1 MMNTKYFYYISKT
14 KVDMLLSQL
23 SHSKLAIPK
32 ITPKIGVAGIEVEAE
47 ISSQARQN
55 LIKDTLSLLRLMT
68 RRKLIRD
75 LAKDPVIDTGR
86 FWHDEGI
93 WFNGLFLFRVEVD
106 LATYF
111 LWKVYRDAII
121 LLIGSP
127 LNILGEK
134 IVRDGVQI
142 PGTSGACDQLLRF
155 VARNIQPD
163 EIVLATDKRYQ
174 GHPYLARLNLPGVT
188 YGVANDAHLDSRL
201 EFLPSKPKALSLGS
215 LCLKHLMYLPQSEI
229 DTVFRL
235 FHEYDLEHPKDL
247 LDWGSL
253 LSSVSHTAM
262 AEQMGLINVRR
273 VFVGSP
279 IYTALK

>member
-1 MMNTKYFYYISKT
+1 
-14 KVDMLLSQL
+14 MLLSQL
-23 SHSKLAIPK
+23 SGSKLAIPK
-32 ITPKIGVAGIEVEAE
+32 ITPKIGVGGIGIEAE

-55 LIKDTLSLLRLMT
+55 LIRDTSCLLRLMT

-75 LAKDPVIDTGR
+75 LTEDPAINTSS
-86 FWHDEGI
+86 FWHDESI
-93 WFNGLFLFRVEVD
+93 WFNGLFLFKVEVD

-111 LWKVYRDAII
+111 LWKVFQDAII

-142 PGTSGACDQLLRF
+142 PGTSGACFQILRF
-155 VARNIQPD
+155 VDRNIGPD
-163 EIVLATDKRYQ
+163 EIVLATDKRVQ
-174 GHPYLARLNLPGVT
+174 DHPHFLWLELPGVT
-188 YGVANDAHLDSRL
+188 YDVANDAQFEETFIRVHPFRS
-201 EFLPSKPKALSLGS
+201 KALSLGV
-215 LCLKHLMYLPQSEI
+215 LCLKHLIYLPQSEI

-235 FHEYDLEHPKDL
+235 YHEYDLEHPKDL
-247 LDWGSL
+247 LDWGSVL
-253 LSSVSHTAM
+253 GSISQKDI
-262 AEQMGLINVRR
+262 AEQMGLVDVRK